1 MNLYENTDIYFLHI
15 PGKTFT
21 ISKAG
26 ALNINMVCRET
37 GSDYDIDTESFLRGI
52 KLGLIKTIGGNIS
65 EPTNTSEEENNSS
78 NYFSFDDL

>member
-1 MNLYENTDIYFLHI
+1 MNLYENTDVYIIHI

-26 ALNINMVCRET
+26 ALNVNMICRET
-37 GSDYDIDTESFLRGI
+37 GHKYDIDTESFNRGI

-65 EPTNTSEEENNSS
+65 EPTNNSEEENNSS